1 VVDFGDPATVDL
13 VNAWVADQTQGFVTE
28 LVESL
33 DSTTVIALLNAV
45 FLEAAGASASSPA
58 PCRCH
63 SKRRLARGTHPSS
76 PMTSTDVTGMAEEG
90 DGLFIDQV
98 RHKAQIEVDE
108 KETTAA
114 APTGVAIGR
123 VSDPTAT

>member
-58 PCRCH
+58 PCRCR
-63 SKRRLARGTHPSS
+63 SKRRSARGTHP
-76 PMTSTDVTGMAEEG
+76 
-90 DGLFIDQV
+90 
-98 RHKAQIEVDE
+98 
-108 KETTAA
+108 
-114 APTGVAIGR
+114 
-123 VSDPTAT
+123 